1 MQTFPAVQVSQ
12 NVYWVGAIDWGI
24 RDFHGYQT
32 PRGSTYNAYLVVA
45 DKVALID
52 TVKAPFCEE
61 MLSRIASVLDP
72 GSVSYIVSNHAEMDH
87 SSALPQA
94 ISALNPEQVLA
105 STLGVK
111 ALRDHFHLDREFTAV
126 KDGQTLS
133 LGSMTLTF
141 AEMRMLH
148 WPDSMATY
156 LPEKAI
162 LFSNDA
168 FGMHLATS
176 ERFDDELED
185 SLLESEAAKY
195 YANILMPLGQLIP
208 KAIEKATK
216 LGEIKLIAP
225 SHGPIWRQK
234 LGRIIELYSSWA
246 GSKKSSKA
254 VVIYDTMWQSTAA
267 MAKAVTEGITAAGVE
282 AKLLPLR
289 ASHRSEVAAEV
300 LDAAALVVGSPTL
313 NNTIFPTVADVL
325 TYLKGLKPKNMVGA
339 AFGSHGWSGE
349 GVGQLEAA
357 LGEMKIEL
365 AAPGVKAVYVPDS
378 AVLVQCFA
386 LGQAVAEKVKERVS

>member
-1 MQTFPAVQVSQ
+1 MSSFPAVQVSE
-12 NVYWVGAIDWGI
+12 NVYWVGAIDWAI
-24 RDFHGYQT
+24 RDFHGYET

-45 DKVALID
+45 EKIALID
-52 TVKAPFCEE
+52 TVKTQFCDE
-61 MLSRIASVLDP
+61 MLSRIASVTDLS
-72 GSVSYIVSNHAEMDH
+72 SVSYIVSNHAEMDH

-94 ISALNPEQVLA
+94 ISALSPEQVFA

-111 ALRDHFHLDREFTAV
+111 ALKDHFHLDREFTAV
-126 KDGQTLS
+126 KDGETLS
-133 LGSMTLTF
+133 LGNMTLAF

-156 LPEKAI
+156 LPQKSI

-176 ERFDDELED
+176 QRFDDEIDDSVLEY
-185 SLLESEAAKY
+185 EAAKY

-208 KAIEKATK
+208 RAIEKATK
-216 LGEIKLIAP
+216 LGEIKVIAP
-225 SHGPIWRQK
+225 SHGPIWREK
-234 LGRIIELYSSWA
+234 LGRIVELYSSWA
-246 GSKKSSKA
+246 AGAKRRKA

-313 NNTIFPTVADVL
+313 NNTIFPTMADVL
-325 TYLKGLKPKNMVGA
+325 TYLKGLKPKDMVGA

-365 AAPGVKAVYVPDS
+365 AAPGVKSVYVPD
-378 AVLVQCFA
+378 AEKLGQCFA
-386 LGQAVAEKVKERVS
+386 LGQTVAEKVKERV